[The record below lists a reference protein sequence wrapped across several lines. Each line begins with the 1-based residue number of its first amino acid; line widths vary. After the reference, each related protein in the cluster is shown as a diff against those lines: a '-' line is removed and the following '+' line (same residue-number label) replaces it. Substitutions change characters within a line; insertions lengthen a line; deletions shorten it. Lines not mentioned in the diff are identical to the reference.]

1 LRKKKKKFPRKNKK
15 REDAIVFESLFE
27 ANPTTFS
34 ILTEAN
40 LHKETTP
47 PLIVKNKKKFH
58 FVYKR
63 STRKYYNESK
73 DFRLFFF
80 KLKKNAYQHLTL
92 KPRGMFAGPTSFEYS
107 ARQKLKNKIDGE
119 RLQKALAS
127 VSDWLWQQKVA
138 KLTKKEKKAFKKI
151 RRKQASVTYRAPY
164 LLKARYLD
172 PYISLRFLRAYGK
185 FLLFGQLWKH
195 TPRAI
200 IRAAN
205 IEYKKELKKKK
216 YPQSEETEGKLQGKL
231 FKLEK
236 LLFQRNINQI
246 KKLYLTEIPQLATF
260 PEGINRLASLDLRF
274 FLLFLK
280 RFKKFRN
287 RRMRILFL
295 TTPTSF
301 SPWLFSDF
309 TNIYAYYKRKRLTRA
324 KDAFFEENW
333 KKYESELTFRFFK

>member
-1 LRKKKKKFPRKNKK
+1 
-15 REDAIVFESLFE
+15 
-27 ANPTTFS
+27 
-34 ILTEAN
+34 

-205 IEYKKELKKKK
+205 IEYKKELKKKNIRK
-216 YPQSEETEGKLQGKL
+216 AKKPRVNFKVNFSNLKSYFFSEILIKLK
-231 FKLEK
+231 
-236 LLFQRNINQI
+236 NCI
-246 KKLYLTEIPQLATF
+246 
-260 PEGINRLASLDLRF
+260 
-274 FLLFLK
+274 
-280 RFKKFRN
+280 
-287 RRMRILFL
+287 
-295 TTPTSF
+295 
-301 SPWLFSDF
+301 
-309 TNIYAYYKRKRLTRA
+309 
-324 KDAFFEENW
+324 
-333 KKYESELTFRFFK
+333 